1 MTNYDPNLFTL
12 HISKLAAI
20 QVIQNTNSSSI
31 VLRKQCWKKLNEKF
45 ILVKTEID
53 LTLNELQLISE
64 AAKLALYLCLLLKR
78 LTSQSHQK
86 CPAAI
91 QTNNGRFA
99 GLFDRISK

>member
-1 MTNYDPNLFTL
+1 MTTYDPNLFTL

-45 ILVKTEID
+45 ILVQTEID

-64 AAKLALYLCLLLKR
+64 AAKLPLYFLSASEEANKSTPPKVPGR
-78 LTSQSHQK
+78 N
-86 CPAAI
+86 
-91 QTNNGRFA
+91 TN
-99 GLFDRISK
+99 